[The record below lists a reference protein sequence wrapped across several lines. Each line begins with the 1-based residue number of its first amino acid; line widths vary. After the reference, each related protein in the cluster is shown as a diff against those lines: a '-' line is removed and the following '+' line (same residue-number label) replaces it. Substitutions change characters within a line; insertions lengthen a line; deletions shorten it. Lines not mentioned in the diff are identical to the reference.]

1 MKKTEPCPKCQSSD
15 IAKVPGE
22 NQSKIGVP
30 VGPLGW
36 APVTRYICMQCGFT
50 EQYVEG
56 ADNLQRIAKR
66 YRNYS

>member
-1 MKKTEPCPKCQSSD
+1 MDNMEACPKCQSPE
-15 IAKVPGE
+15 IAKIPGE

-50 EQYVEG
+50 EQFVEG
-56 ADNLQRIAKR
+56 ADNLQRIAER
-66 YRNYS
+66 YINGS